1 MNSFLEKILLF
12 IAIVS
17 LVIYVFIVA
26 LDVFARNVDFVD
38 AILWGQEIA
47 MMAFVWSVFS
57 GGAVAYRRREH
68 FKIEV
73 LPLNLR
79 ENIFI
84 KIIVLILA
92 LFFSYILL
100 KEGITLA
107 VKIGM
112 QRGSRPTGIPLIW
125 VFLSIPLAGLSMIL
139 FTVERFIDMFFNR
152 TTKNS
157 LPVKRL
163 NKI

>member
-1 MNSFLEKILLF
+1 MNCFLEKILLS

-17 LVIYVFIVA
+17 LVIYVFVVA
-26 LDVFARNVDFVD
+26 LDVFARNVDFV
-38 AILWGQEIA
+38 ATILWGQEIA

-68 FKIEV
+68 FKIEI
-73 LPLNLR
+73 LPLKLR

-84 KIIVLILA
+84 KILILILA

-100 KEGITLA
+100 KEGITLS
-107 VKIGM
+107 VDIGL

-125 VFLSIPLAGLSMIL
+125 VFISIPLAGLSMIL

-152 TTKNS
+152 NIENS
-157 LPVKRL
+157 LPLKR
-163 NKI
+163 

>member
-1 MNSFLEKILLF
+1 M
-12 IAIVS
+12 
-17 LVIYVFIVA
+17 IYVFVVA
-26 LDVFARNVDFVD
+26 LDVFARNVDFV
-38 AILWGQEIA
+38 ATILWGQEIA

-68 FKIEV
+68 FKIEI
-73 LPLNLR
+73 LPLHLR

-84 KIIVLILA
+84 QTIILILA

-107 VKIGM
+107 VKIGL

-125 VFLSIPLAGLSMIL
+125 VFSSIPLAGFSMIL
-139 FTVERFIDMFFNR
+139 FTIEQFIDMFLNQ
-152 TTKNS
+152 NGES
-157 LPVKRL
+157 DLPL
-163 NKI
+163 EN